1 MGHFSPSNQRETMAR
16 NITVAARIA
25 ELVEARENCRKAG
38 NAEWYDRHTDALS
51 EVIRDH
57 LPRGAGIDA
66 GCVLCL
72 ASCKRD
78 RIVIDVPFHVMN
90 ESGYYIG
97 WRTFKVVARP
107 AFQSIDLKVTGRDVT
122 GTRDYLA
129 DLFHEALTRRIDI
142 VAGLADDHA
151 A

>member
-1 MGHFSPSNQRETMAR
+1 MPR
-16 NITVAARIA
+16 NLSVAARIA
-25 ELVEARENCRKAG
+25 ELVEARANCHSSG
-38 NAEWYDRHTDALS
+38 NLEWFERHTSALT
-51 EVIRDH
+51 EMIRDH
-57 LPRGAGIDA
+57 LPSGAGIDA

-78 RIVIDVPFHVMN
+78 RIVIDVPFHVMSEN
-90 ESGYYIG
+90 GFYVG
-97 WRTFKVVARP
+97 WRTFKVVVRP
-107 AFQSIDLKVTGRDVT
+107 AFQSIDIEVKGRDVN
-122 GTRDYLA
+122 GLKDYLA

>member
-1 MGHFSPSNQRETMAR
+1 MPR
-16 NITVAARIA
+16 NLSVAARIA
-25 ELVEARENCRKAG
+25 ELVEARANCHSSG
-38 NAEWYDRHTDALS
+38 NLEWFERHTAALT
-51 EVIRDH
+51 EMIRDH
-57 LPRGAGIDA
+57 LPSGAGIDS

-78 RIVIDVPFHVMN
+78 RIVIDVPFHVMS
-90 ESGYYIG
+90 ETGYVG

-107 AFQSIDLKVTGRDVT
+107 AFQSITIEVKGRDVN
-122 GTRDYLA
+122 GVKDYLA